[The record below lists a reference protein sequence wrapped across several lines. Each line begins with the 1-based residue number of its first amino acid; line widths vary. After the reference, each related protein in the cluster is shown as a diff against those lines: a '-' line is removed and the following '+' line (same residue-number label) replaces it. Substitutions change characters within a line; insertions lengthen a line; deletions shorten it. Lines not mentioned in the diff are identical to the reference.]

1 MGTRINWF
9 YFAAPSRCYR
19 LAQTLQPWLL
29 GAAVVLGAWG
39 FYLGLWQAPTD
50 AQQGEVYRIVFV
62 HVPAAWMSM
71 VIYLAMAGWAAAG
84 LIWQSRLS
92 HMMAQALA
100 PTGALMTFVALWTG
114 ALWGQPTWGTWW
126 VWDARLTSELLLLF
140 LYLGYM
146 ALHASIEDAHRADR
160 AASLLAIVGAIN
172 VPVIYFSVV
181 WWNTLHQGASIGP
194 SGSRMAEP
202 MLHAM
207 LIMVA
212 AAWCYTLAAVLA
224 RLRLILLRRE
234 RHTTW
239 AQRALHEQESQ
250 A

>member
-29 GAAVVLGAWG
+29 GAAVVLGALG
-39 FYLGLWQAPTD
+39 LYLGLWQAPTD

-194 SGSRMAEP
+194 SASRMAEP

>member
-19 LAQTLQPWLL
+19 LAQALQPWLL

-224 RLRLILLRRE
+224 RLRLNLLRRE